1 LNMPEFLDVFR
12 VSADD
17 GMYVDPEKRIKIW

>member
-1 LNMPEFLDVFR
+1 MPEFLDVFG